1 MWGGIPASSGGMNTF
16 ATKPRSVPELDPDF
30 QPAVL
35 WNRAYLAS
43 VKDGVPLLLA
53 LEGELGRV
61 SRYGTVVR
69 PGGDA
74 ETLRYVERLVKFLL
88 WSRGGWRLVVAGPA
102 EIAGFL
108 ATTYA
113 PGGARAFDAE
123 MMEKSYG
130 RAFTVDPVAFPE
142 VPAERE
148 AGAVVGGHLD
158 GCRIGFDLGASDYK
172 VAAVKDGQVVYSD
185 EFAWDP
191 RPQTDP
197 SYHYDH
203 LNAGLRAAAA
213 HLPRVDAIGGSSAGV
228 IVNNRFMVASLLRNV
243 KPERMEEA
251 RGMFERLRAEWGVP
265 LEVAN
270 DGDVT
275 ALAGALSLE
284 ENAVLGVAMGSS
296 EAAGYLNPEGR
307 MTGWLSELAFAP
319 VDYNPGA
326 PADEW
331 SGDRGVGA
339 LYFSQ
344 QAVNKLIPAAG
355 IPVPPEMFLPERLR
369 LVQFLM
375 GQDDPRAVAIYRTI
389 GIYLGYT
396 VAHYAEFYQF
406 NHLLILGRVTTGKGG
421 NIILSTAQEVL
432 ADEFPELAL
441 RVKVQLPDE
450 KSRRVGQACAAASLP
465 ALSGLAAASWRVLGS
480 DSRLFGN
487 PE

>member
-1 MWGGIPASSGGMNTF
+1 MNTF
-16 ATKPRSVPELDPDF
+16 VIKSRWVPELDPNF

-35 WNRAYLAS
+35 WNRAYQSS
-43 VKDGVPLLLA
+43 VQDGVPLVLA
-53 LEGELGRV
+53 LEGEQGRV
-61 SRYGTVVR
+61 SRFETKVR
-69 PGGDA
+69 EGGDA
-74 ETLRYVERLVKFLL
+74 ETLRYAERLVKFLL
-88 WSRGGWRLVVAGPA
+88 WARGGWRLVVGGPP

-108 ATTYA
+108 KDCYSV
-113 PGGARAFDAE
+113 GGARAFDAG

-130 RAFTVDPVAFPE
+130 RPFVVEGVAAAE
-142 VPAERE
+142 APAAQEMGN
-148 AGAVVGGHLD
+148 AVGGHLE

-172 VAAVKDGQVVYSD
+172 VAAVQDGTVVYSD

-191 RPQTDP
+191 RPQRDP

-243 KPERMEEA
+243 VPERMEEA
-251 RGMFERLRAEWGVP
+251 QGIFERLRAEWGVP
-265 LEVAN
+265 LEVVN

-319 VDYNPGA
+319 VDYQPGA
-326 PADEW
+326 VADEW
-331 SGDRGVGA
+331 SGDCGVGA

-344 QAVNKLIPAAG
+344 QAVNRLIPAAG
-355 IPVPPEMFLPERLR
+355 IPVPDEMGLPERLR

-375 GQDDPRAVAIYRTI
+375 GQDDPRAQAIYRTM
-389 GIYLGYT
+389 GVYLGYT
-396 VAHYAEFYQF
+396 VAHYAAFYEF

-421 NIILSTAQEVL
+421 NVILATAQEVL
-432 ADEFPELAL
+432 AGEFPELAA

-465 ALSGLAAASWRVLGS
+465 AWRH
-480 DSRLFGN
+480 
-487 PE
+487 PEAISSPHP

>member
-1 MWGGIPASSGGMNTF
+1 MTREFPASNREMNTIV
-16 ATKPRSVPELDPDF
+16 TSPRWVPALDPGF

-35 WNRAYLAS
+35 WNRAYRAS
-43 VKDGVPLLLA
+43 VQDGVPLVLA
-53 LEGELGRV
+53 LEGEQGRI
-61 SRYGTVVR
+61 SRYDTVVR
-69 PGGDA
+69 AVVDEA
-74 ETLRYVERLVKFLL
+74 TLRYAERLVKFLL
-88 WSRGGWRLVVAGPA
+88 WSRGGWRLVVGGPA
-102 EIAGFL
+102 GIGSFL
-108 ATTYA
+108 RATYA
-113 PGGARAFDAE
+113 PGGARAFDVD
-123 MMEKSYG
+123 MMEQSYG
-130 RAFTVDPVAFPE
+130 REFTVEPVVAAA
-142 VPAERE
+142 VPAARE
-148 AGAVVGGHLD
+148 AGTSVGGHLD

-172 VAAVKDGQVVYSD
+172 VAAVQDGRVVYSD

-191 RPQTDP
+191 RSQKDP
-197 SYHYDH
+197 SYHYEH

-243 KPERMEEA
+243 TPERMEEA
-251 RGMFERLRAEWGVP
+251 RGLFERLREEWEVP
-265 LEVAN
+265 LEVVN

-284 ENAVLGVAMGSS
+284 QNAVLGVAMGSS

-319 VDYNPGA
+319 VDLNPEA

-355 IPVPPEMFLPERLR
+355 IPVPEGMGLPERLR

-375 GQDDPRAVAIYRTI
+375 GQDDPRAVEIYRTI
-389 GIYLGYT
+389 GIYLGYS
-396 VAHYAEFYQF
+396 VAHYAEFYDF
-406 NHLLILGRVTTGKGG
+406 RHLLILGRVTTGKGG
-421 NIILSTAQEVL
+421 NVILATAREVL
-432 ADEFPELAL
+432 AGEFPELAA
-441 RVKVQLPDE
+441 RVNVQLPDE

-465 ALSGLAAASWRVLGS
+465 ALSGVAAG
-480 DSRLFGN
+480 
-487 PE
+487 

>member
-1 MWGGIPASSGGMNTF
+1 MDTF
-16 ATKPRSVPELDPDF
+16 VIKPRWVPDLDPDF
-30 QPAVL
+30 LPAVL
-35 WNRAYLAS
+35 WNRAYRAS
-43 VKDGVPLLLA
+43 VQDGVPLVLA
-53 LEGELGRV
+53 LEGEQGRI
-61 SRYGTVVR
+61 SRFETVVR
-69 PGGDA
+69 AVVDE
-74 ETLRYVERLVKFLL
+74 ETLRYAERLVKFLL
-88 WSRGGWRLVVAGPA
+88 WSRGGWRLVVGGPA
-102 EIAGFL
+102 EIGAFL
-108 ATTYA
+108 SSTYG
-113 PGGARAFDAE
+113 PGGARAFDAD

-130 RAFTVDPVAFPE
+130 RTFTVDLVAAAA
-142 VPAERE
+142 VPAASE
-148 AGAVVGGHLD
+148 AGASVGGHLD

-172 VAAVKDGQVVYSD
+172 VAAVQDGEVVYSD

-197 SYHYDH
+197 SYHYEH

-243 KPERMEEA
+243 DPERMAEA
-251 RGMFERLRAEWGVP
+251 QRLFERLREEWGVP
-265 LEVAN
+265 LEVVN

-319 VDYNPGA
+319 VDMNPEA

-344 QAVNKLIPAAG
+344 QAVNKLIPAAE
-355 IPVPPEMFLPERLR
+355 IPVPDGMGLPERLR

-375 GQDDPRAVAIYRTI
+375 GQEDPRALAIYRTI

-396 VAHYAEFYQF
+396 VAHYAEFYDF

-421 NIILSTAQEVL
+421 NVILATALEVL
-432 ADEFPELAL
+432 AGEFPELAG
-441 RVKVQLPDE
+441 RVNVQLPDE

-465 ALSGLAAASWRVLGS
+465 ALTGVGV
-480 DSRLFGN
+480 G
-487 PE
+487 

>member
-1 MWGGIPASSGGMNTF
+1 MNTIV
-16 ATKPRSVPELDPDF
+16 TKPRWVPELDPGF

-35 WNRAYLAS
+35 WNRAYRAS
-43 VKDGVPLLLA
+43 VQDGVPLILA
-53 LEGELGRV
+53 LEGEQGRI
-61 SRYGTVVR
+61 SRYETVVR
-69 PGGDA
+69 AETDA
-74 ETLRYVERLVKFLL
+74 ATLRYAERLVKFLL
-88 WSRGGWRLVVAGPA
+88 WSRGGWRLMVGGPPEVAEA
-102 EIAGFL
+102 M
-108 ATTYA
+108 ATAYA
-113 PGGARAFDAE
+113 PGGARAFDAD
-123 MMEKSYG
+123 MMTKSYG
-130 RAFTVDPVAFPE
+130 RPFTVESVAAAE
-142 VPAERE
+142 VPAARE
-148 AGAVVGGHLD
+148 AGAAVGGHLD

-172 VAAVKDGQVVYSD
+172 VAAVQDGTVVYSD

-243 KPERMEEA
+243 APERMAEA
-251 RGMFERLRAEWGVP
+251 QGMFGRLRDEWGVP
-265 LEVAN
+265 LEVVN

-319 VDYNPGA
+319 VDLNPEA
-326 PADEW
+326 PAEEW

-355 IPVPPEMFLPERLR
+355 IPVPAEMALPERLR

-375 GQDDPRAVAIYRTI
+375 GQEDPRAVAIYRTI

-396 VAHYAEFYQF
+396 VAHYAEFYDF
-406 NHLLILGRVTTGKGG
+406 RHLLILGRVTTGKGG
-421 NIILSTAQEVL
+421 GIILATAQEVL
-432 ADEFPELAL
+432 ADEFPELAA
-441 RVKVQLPDE
+441 RVNLQLPDE

-465 ALSGLAAASWRVLGS
+465 ALHGAAVV
-480 DSRLFGN
+480 
-487 PE
+487 

>member
-1 MWGGIPASSGGMNTF
+1 MDTF
-16 ATKPRSVPELDPDF
+16 VIKPRWIPELDPDF
-30 QPAVL
+30 LPAVL
-35 WNRAYLAS
+35 WNRAYRAS
-43 VKDGVPLLLA
+43 VQDGVPLVLA
-53 LEGELGRV
+53 LEGEAGRI
-61 SRYGTVVR
+61 SRFETVVR
-69 PGGDA
+69 PELDA
-74 ETLRYVERLVKFLL
+74 DTLRYAERLVKFLL
-88 WSRGGWRLVVAGPA
+88 WSRGGWRLVVGGPA
-102 EIAGFL
+102 GIAS
-108 ATTYA
+108 AIAASYA

-130 RAFTVDPVAFPE
+130 RVFTVEMAAAAA
-142 VPAERE
+142 VPAARE
-148 AGAVVGGHLD
+148 AGAAVGGHLE

-172 VAAVKDGQVVYSD
+172 VAAVKDGEVVYSD

-191 RPQTDP
+191 RTQTDP
-197 SYHYDH
+197 SYHYEH

-228 IVNNRFMVASLLRNV
+228 IVNNRFMVASLLRSV
-243 KPERMEEA
+243 PPDRMAEA
-251 RGMFERLRAEWGVP
+251 RSLFERLREEWGVP
-265 LEVAN
+265 LEVVN

-284 ENAVLGVAMGSS
+284 QNAVLGVAMGSS

-319 VDYNPGA
+319 VDYNPAA

-355 IPVPPEMFLPERLR
+355 IPVPAEMGLPERLR

-375 GQDDPRAVAIYRTI
+375 GQDDPRALAIYRTL
-389 GIYLGYT
+389 GVYLGYT
-396 VAHYAEFYQF
+396 VAHYAEFYEF

-421 NIILSTAQEVL
+421 NVILATALEVL
-432 ADEFPELAL
+432 AGEFPELAG
-441 RVKVQLPDE
+441 RVNVQLPDE

-465 ALSGLAAASWRVLGS
+465 ELTGVAVG
-480 DSRLFGN
+480 
-487 PE
+487 

>member
-1 MWGGIPASSGGMNTF
+1 MRADFAVSSAGMNTILPK
-16 ATKPRSVPELDPDF
+16 ARWAPELDSGF

-35 WNRAYLAS
+35 WNRAYRAS
-43 VKDGVPLLLA
+43 VQDGVPLVLA
-53 LEGELGRV
+53 LEGEQGRM
-61 SRYGTVVR
+61 SRFETVVR
-69 PGGDA
+69 PVVDS
-74 ETLRYVERLVKFLL
+74 ETLRYAERLVKFLL
-88 WSRGGWRLVVAGPA
+88 WSRGGWRLVVGGPR
-102 EIAGFL
+102 EIADFL
-108 ATTYA
+108 TTTYA
-113 PGGARAFDAE
+113 PGGAREFDAG

-130 RAFTVDPVAFPE
+130 RTFRVEAAPASA
-142 VPAERE
+142 VPAEKE
-148 AGAVVGGHLD
+148 AGAAVGGHLD

-172 VAAVKDGQVVYSD
+172 VAAVKDGEVVYSD

-197 SYHYDH
+197 SYHYEH

-228 IVNNRFMVASLLRNV
+228 IVNNRFMVASLLRNIDPD
-243 KPERMEEA
+243 KMDEA
-251 RGMFERLRAEWGVP
+251 RGMFDRLRAEWGVP

-284 ENAVLGVAMGSS
+284 ENAVLGVALGSS

-319 VDYNPGA
+319 VDYNPEA

-344 QAVNKLIPAAG
+344 QAVSKLIPAAG
-355 IPVPPEMFLPERLR
+355 IPVPAEMPLPERLR

-375 GQDDPRAVAIYRTI
+375 GQEDPRALAIYRSI
-389 GIYLGYT
+389 GVYLGYT
-396 VAHYAEFYQF
+396 VAHYAEFYDF
-406 NHLLILGRVTTGKGG
+406 RHLLILGRVTTGKGG
-421 NIILSTAQEVL
+421 NVILSTAREVL
-432 ADEFPELAL
+432 EDEFPDLAE
-441 RVKVQLPDE
+441 KINVQLPDE

-465 ALSGLAAASWRVLGS
+465 SLSTVPALPAVAS
-480 DSRLFGN
+480 
-487 PE
+487 

>member
-1 MWGGIPASSGGMNTF
+1 MNTF
-16 ATKPRSVPELDPDF
+16 VLKPRWVPELDPDF

-35 WNRAYLAS
+35 WNRAYLDA
-43 VKDGVPLLLA
+43 VGDGVPLILA
-53 LEGELGRV
+53 LEGEQGRV
-61 SRYGTVVR
+61 SLYETVVR
-69 PGGDA
+69 PVIDA
-74 ETLRYVERLVKFLL
+74 GTLRYVERLVKFLL
-88 WSRGGWRLVVAGPA
+88 WSRGGWRLMVAGPE
-102 EIAGFL
+102 EIARFL

-113 PGGARAFDAE
+113 PGGERAFDAE

-130 RAFTVDPVAFPE
+130 RAFTVEPVPFGK
-142 VPAERE
+142 VPAEKE
-148 AGAVVGGHLD
+148 GGASVGGHLD

-172 VAAVKDGQVVYSD
+172 VAAVKDGEVVYSD

-213 HLPRVDAIGGSSAGV
+213 HLPSVDAIGGSSAGV
-228 IVNNRFMVASLLRNV
+228 IVNNRFMVASLLRNIR
-243 KPERMEEA
+243 PERMEEA
-251 RGMFERLRAEWGVP
+251 RGMFDRLRKEWGVP

-275 ALAGALSLE
+275 ALAGALSLGE
-284 ENAVLGVAMGSS
+284 HAVLGVAMGSS

-319 VDYNPGA
+319 VDYNPAA

-355 IPVPPEMFLPERLR
+355 IPVPAEMSLPERLR

-375 GQDDPRAVAIYRTI
+375 GQDDPRAAAIYRTI
-389 GIYLGYT
+389 GIYLGYS

-421 NIILSTAQEVL
+421 NIILGTAQEVL
-432 ADEFPELAL
+432 ADEFPELAA
-441 RVKVQLPDE
+441 RVNVQLPDE

-465 ALSGLAAASWRVLGS
+465 ALSGSVVES
-480 DSRLFGN
+480 
-487 PE
+487 